1 MTTRV
6 LLLSL
11 PRRRFNPLC
20 ALRTFTLSASPPSPQ
35 VSEFSG
41 GKAMSMNDGLDP
53 RFLYHVEDESLRF
66 RVGEPGHKSREL
78 DRRRFESSGFRQ
90 GFCGNEKDEMR
101 YSNGDDEDE
110 DVVCIRRGSSLD
122 QPGIDSCSSVPAET
136 NRESKDLAGWELV
149 VREEDEEEE
158 EDKASLDRRKVMMTN
173 DSSSQCNTQAKRDFA
188 SVEKERGTSVSSWE
202 SLKSILSDPV
212 TGALM
217 SDATI
222 LPCGHSFGAGGLK
235 EVKRMK
241 ACFTCSQPTSEGSEK
256 PNLSLRIVV
265 HAFRQEEESDHVH
278 SLKRRKERS
287 DQHKRTFCVPNITDT
302 PKSSSSRGIQCP
314 FSIGDRIIIEG
325 NKRTPPRFVGRKAV
339 IMTHCLNGWY
349 VVKTVDN
356 AESIKLQHCSLAKI
370 ADNSPSEVTV
380 AEMAP
385 PWLSS
390 S

>member
-1 MTTRV
+1 
-6 LLLSL
+6 
-11 PRRRFNPLC
+11 
-20 ALRTFTLSASPPSPQ
+20 
-35 VSEFSG
+35 
-41 GKAMSMNDGLDP
+41 MSVNDGLDP
-53 RFLYHVEDESLRF
+53 RFLYSVEEESLRF
-66 RVGEPGHKSREL
+66 RAKSREEL
-78 DRRRFESSGFRQ
+78 DRRFGVSGFRQ

-101 YSNGDDEDE
+101 YSNGDEDE
-110 DVVCIRRGSSLD
+110 ECVQRRGSLI
-122 QPGIDSCSSVPAET
+122 QPGSSVAAAET
-136 NRESKDLAGWELV
+136 NNRESKDQGSAGWELV
-149 VREEDEEEE
+149 ARDNEE
-158 EDKASLDRRKVMMTN
+158 EDRHNV
-173 DSSSQCNTQAKRDFA
+173 SSSQCDATQAKRGFA
-188 SVEKERGTSVSSWE
+188 SVEKERVNSVSSSWE

-235 EVKRMK
+235 EVQRMK
-241 ACFTCSQPTSEGSEK
+241 ACFTCSQPTSQGSEK

-287 DQHKRTFCVPNITDT
+287 SDQHKRNFCIPNITDT

-356 AESIKLQHCSLAKI
+356 GESIKLQHCSLAKI
-370 ADNSPSEVTV
+370 PSDNSPSEVTV
-380 AEMAP
+380 AEVAP
-385 PWLSS
+385 SWLSRS
-390 S
+390 

>member
-1 MTTRV
+1 DDARA
-6 LLLSL
+6 SL
-11 PRRRFNPLC
+11 VPPTSSFYNSPR

-35 VSEFSG
+35 ASEFSG
-41 GKAMSMNDGLDP
+41 GEAMSVNDGLDP

-66 RVGEPGHKSREL
+66 RVGESGPKSSREL
-78 DRRRFESSGFRQ
+78 DHRRFETSSFRQ

-101 YSNGDDEDE
+101 YSNGDED
-110 DVVCIRRGSSLD
+110 VCIRRGSSLV
-122 QPGIDSCSSVPAET
+122 QPGIDSCSSIPAET
-136 NRESKDLAGWELV
+136 NRGSKDLAGWELV
-149 VREEDEEEE
+149 VREEEEEEEE
-158 EDKASLDRRKVMMTN
+158 EDKASLDRRKVMMSN
-173 DSSSQCNTQAKRDFA
+173 DSSSQCNAQAKRDFA

-265 HAFRQEEESDHVH
+265 HAFRQEEELDHVH
-278 SLKRRKERS
+278 SLKRRKERP
-287 DQHKRTFCVPNITDT
+287 DQHKRTFCIPNITDT
-302 PKSSSSRGIQCP
+302 PKSSSRGIQCP

-370 ADNSPSEVTV
+370 PDNSPSEVTV

-385 PWLSS
+385 SWLSS